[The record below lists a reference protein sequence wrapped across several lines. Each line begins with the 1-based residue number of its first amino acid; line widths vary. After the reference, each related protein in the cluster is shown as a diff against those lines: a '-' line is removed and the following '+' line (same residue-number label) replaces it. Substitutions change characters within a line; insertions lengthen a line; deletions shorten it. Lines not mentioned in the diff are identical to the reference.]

1 MLIDS
6 GNLNLNHL
14 PRETMVEKIVIVGAG
29 ASGVLL
35 AHYLLQRRQPYQIDI
50 YDRLSDPRT
59 IEFSKARTYPITLT
73 ERGMSAIAQIAGL
86 EAAVKAICL
95 ETNGTV
101 FHQKNG
107 KTRVTS
113 RKKSLLTLDRTNLVI
128 TLLQHLT
135 QKYDNSRINL
145 HFGHTCTE
153 VNFAEKSVTF
163 QALAQT
169 NESTAANV
177 TVNYDRLIGADGA
190 RSVVRSQF
198 LNTEMFEFEQKYI
211 PNVYKSIVLPDA
223 ARSPDVR
230 LESGKVHSWRT
241 KDGIVVLL
249 LYQADGSMS
258 GAIYF
263 PRHNT
268 QVVNLATPEAVLQFF
283 HEHFPEIGQLM
294 PPKEAEAFWN
304 RSQSSVLTI
313 RCNRYHYGDRVLIL
327 GDAAHATS
335 PSLGQGCNAALEDAA
350 IFDKL
355 LDEFGDNWAKA
366 IAQFTVRR
374 KADAHALVELSD
386 NSIPASSKLFI
397 EFAIRARLAKMLHK
411 VFPNR
416 FSPSLFEL
424 VTESSVPYS
433 EILDRYKG
441 WIAKV
446 KKSNQQFLEAP

>member
-1 MLIDS
+1 
-6 GNLNLNHL
+6 
-14 PRETMVEKIVIVGAG
+14 MVEKIVIIGAG
-29 ASGVLL
+29 PSGVLMAL
-35 AHYLLQRRQPYQIDI
+35 YLLQRSDRYQIDI
-50 YDRLSDPRT
+50 YDRLGDPRT
-59 IEFSKARTYPITLT
+59 IEFSNARTYPITLT
-73 ERGMSAIAQIAGL
+73 ERGMSAIAPIEGL
-86 EAAVKAICL
+86 EAAVREISL

-101 FHQKNG
+101 FHQQNG

-128 TLLQHLT
+128 TLLKQLT
-135 QKYDNSRINL
+135 EKYDQSRINL
-145 HFGHTCTE
+145 HFGHVCTE
-153 VNFAEKSVTF
+153 VNFAAKSVTF
-163 QALAQT
+163 QPTAQMS
-169 NESTAANV
+169 ESTESTDANLLI
-177 TVNYDRLIGADGA
+177 VNYDRLMGADGA
-190 RSVVRSQF
+190 RSAVRSQF
-198 LNTEMFEFEQKYI
+198 LNTEMFEIEQKYI

-223 ARSPDVR
+223 ERSSDPH

-241 KDGIVVLL
+241 HDGIVVLL

-263 PRHNT
+263 PRQNT
-268 QVVNLATPEAVLQFF
+268 QVVNLTTPEAVLQFF
-283 HEHFPEIGQLM
+283 HERFPEVGQLM
-294 PPKEAEAFWN
+294 PLSEAEAFLR
-304 RSQSSVLTI
+304 RSLSSALTI
-313 RCNRYHYGDRVLIL
+313 RCNRYHYGDSVLIL

-335 PSLGQGCNAALEDAA
+335 PSLGQGCNAALEDVA

-355 LDEFGDNWAKA
+355 LDEFTNDWASA

-386 NSIPASSKLFI
+386 NSLPSSSKLFI
-397 EFAIRARLAKMLHK
+397 EFVIRARLAKMLHQL
-411 VFPNR
+411 FPDR

-446 KKSNQQFLEAP
+446 KKSNQQFSEG